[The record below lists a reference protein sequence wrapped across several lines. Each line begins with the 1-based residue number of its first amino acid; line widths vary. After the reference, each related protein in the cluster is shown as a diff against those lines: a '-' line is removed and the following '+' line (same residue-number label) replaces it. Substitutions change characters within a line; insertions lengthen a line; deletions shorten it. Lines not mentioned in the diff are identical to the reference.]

1 MFTLFALPKPFIG
14 HFDIIQRNAIKS
26 WINLHPS
33 CEILLFGN
41 DKGTAEVA
49 SEYGLRHIPEI
60 AQNSSG
66 TPLLND
72 AFAKAQQLAK
82 YPTLCYVN
90 ADIILM
96 QDCTH
101 AIVQVTQQFDRFLLV
116 GQRWDIDLKET
127 INFSSISE
135 EDFRAQIRQSSTLHD
150 VYAIDYFVFSRGG
163 LGTLPPFAVG
173 RAGWDNWMIYRARY
187 QGIPVIDAT
196 PSVVI
201 AHQNHDYSHLEGGQT
216 AAYQGI
222 EALQN
227 RMLAGEESYFNI
239 RDATHRLTALGPEF
253 NLEKACLWQRLNRQ
267 TSLSRF
273 KGKTLVQHALFK
285 VLVWAWIILFVSMPF
300 LAFRKLVYSW
310 LSWSEEKSPQ
320 RVA

>member
-1 MFTLFALPKPFIG
+1 MFTLFALPKAFVG

-26 WINLHPS
+26 WIELHPAG
-33 CEILLFGN
+33 EILLFGN
-41 DKGTAEVA
+41 DIGTAEVA
-49 SEYGLRHIPEI
+49 SEYGLQHIPEVT
-60 AQNSSG
+60 QNSSG

-72 AFAKAQQLAK
+72 VFEKAQQIAK
-82 YPTLCYVN
+82 YPILCYVN

-96 QDCTH
+96 QDCIH
-101 AIVQVTQQFDRFLLV
+101 AVAQATRQFDRFLLV
-116 GQRWDIDLKET
+116 GQRWDVDLKEN
-127 INFSSISE
+127 IDFSSICE
-135 EDFRAQIRQSSTLHD
+135 EDFRSYIRQSSTLHD

-163 LGTLPPFAVG
+163 FGTLPPFAVG
-173 RAGWDNWMIYRARY
+173 RAGWDNWMIYRARCL
-187 QGIPVIDAT
+187 GIPVIDAT

-227 RMLAGEESYFNI
+227 KRLAGEESYFNI
-239 RDATHRLTALGPEF
+239 RDATHRLTALGPEL

-267 TSLSRF
+267 TILSRF

-285 VLVWAWIILFVSMPF
+285 VLVWALIILFVSMPF

-310 LSWSEEKSPQ
+310 LSWSEEKAPQ
-320 RVA
+320 RAA